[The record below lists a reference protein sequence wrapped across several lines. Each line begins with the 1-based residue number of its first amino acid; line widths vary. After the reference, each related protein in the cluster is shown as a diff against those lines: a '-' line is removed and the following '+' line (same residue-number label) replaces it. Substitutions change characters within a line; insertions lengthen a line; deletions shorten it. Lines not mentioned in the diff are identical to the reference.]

1 MSKVT
6 KADVENWIGSDNLVK
21 DLLEVVTD
29 VANGDYTAESLNAD
43 IRSYSNYGVEQTM
56 TKEEVMTLLL
66 TCSICELDLRDTPQ
80 HIEEWFFANVDGA
93 NVPVCWGCNDMI
105 ESGYPL

>member
-6 KADVENWIGSDNLVK
+6 KEDVENWIGSDNLVK

-43 IRSYSNYGVEQTM
+43 IRSYSNYGVE
-56 TKEEVMTLLL
+56 
-66 TCSICELDLRDTPQ
+66 
-80 HIEEWFFANVDGA
+80 
-93 NVPVCWGCNDMI
+93 
-105 ESGYPL
+105 